1 MHYTHDS
8 RQGLFVVETRP
19 LHIPVILG
27 TSRKGRMSAHAAR
40 LVSAELGK
48 RDGVC
53 TELIDIG
60 NLEHHFDDN
69 GQGTGDAGFA
79 ASMALADAIIIV
91 TPEYNHA
98 MPGLLKHVLDSCL
111 KEYIHKAAG
120 IVAVSAGPFGGTRV
134 IETSLPVLRELGLVT
149 IFWDVNVGSVSK
161 VFNES
166 GELLD
171 PAFVRRTDKFLGE
184 LIWMARTL
192 RHGRENI
199 SLS

>member
-1 MHYTHDS
+1 
-8 RQGLFVVETRP
+8 
-19 LHIPVILG
+19 
-27 TSRKGRMSAHAAR
+27 MSAHAAR
-40 LVSAELGK
+40 FVWQELQK

-60 NLEHHFDDN
+60 ELEHHLDQN
-69 GQGTGDAGFA
+69 GQDTGDPGFA
-79 ASMALADAIIIV
+79 ARMARADAVVIV

-149 IFWDVNVGSVSK
+149 IFWDVNVGSVAR
-161 VFNES
+161 VFDES
-166 GELLD
+166 GKLLD
-171 PAFVRRTDKFLGE
+171 DAFVRRTDKFLGE

-199 SLS
+199 PLS